1 MKKPTKKEKMELV
14 TKKELQVTKKV
25 LLMTKKELKVTKKVQ
40 QVTKKKLVKKNL
52 RDPRRT

>member
-1 MKKPTKKEKMELV
+1 MELV